1 MNENGKRIELI
12 CGENDYLKKQYI
24 NSLVSKETSTD
35 QENVS
40 EVIYIDGK
48 SASIEE
54 LQNALMTIPF
64 FAEYNLVVIYNLI
77 EKYKNNTDT
86 KKKSAKKGSNNW
98 NTILEFFNSLPIQK
112 QILLVEHWQ
121 TPKDITGNPSDE
133 KKDLKVEV
141 DHLIE
146 KLGLKNLTI
155 TKQFKNLL
163 PIELETWITKELL
176 NNGKKISNRNARLI
190 AEYVGNDMWTLSNE
204 IEKILNYCQGE
215 IIEEEHL
222 EILINN
228 TKEMQ
233 IFKLVDLLL
242 DENIAVSFKNIPS
255 IFESGY
261 STQYL
266 LSMLSRQMR
275 LLIIAKQLSS
285 MNSSK
290 TIYKDK
296 LGIRSD
302 YLIDNI
308 ISQVGNRD
316 MDVLLKLYEK
326 ISELDIAIKT
336 GAINE
341 NIVFD
346 NLISNRVVN

>member
-1 MNENGKRIELI
+1 MFENGKRIELL
-12 CGENDYLKKQYI
+12 CGENDYLKKDYLNFLI
-24 NSLVSKETSTD
+24 SKYTSSD
-35 QENVS
+35 QGS
-40 EVIYIDGK
+40 FTEVIYVDGK

-54 LQNALMTIPF
+54 LQNSLMTIPF
-64 FAEYNLVVIYNLI
+64 FAESNLVVIHNLI
-77 EKYKNNTDT
+77 DKYKNITDT
-86 KKKSAKKGSNNW
+86 KKKSTAKSSNNW

-112 QILLVEHWQ
+112 QILLVEDWQ
-121 TPKDITGNPSDE
+121 TPKDITNNPNDE
-133 KKDLKVEV
+133 RKDLKVEV
-141 DHLIE
+141 DRLID
-146 KLGLKNLTI
+146 KLGLKNLTL
-155 TKQFKNLL
+155 TKPFKNLL
-163 PIELETWITKELL
+163 PLELETWISKQLL

-190 AEYVGNDMWTLSNE
+190 SDYVGNDMWTLSNE
-204 IEKILNYCQGE
+204 IEKIINYCQGG

-228 TKEMQ
+228 PKEIV
-233 IFKLVDLLL
+233 IFKLVDSLL
-242 DENIAVSFKNIPS
+242 DQDIAISVKNIPS

-275 LLIIAKQLSS
+275 LLIIAKQLSFQ
-285 MNSSK
+285 NVSK
-290 TIYKDK
+290 NIYKEK
-296 LGIRSD
+296 LGIYSD
-302 YLIDNI
+302 YVIDNI

-316 MDVLLKLYEK
+316 MDVLFKLYEK

-346 NLISNRVVN
+346 NLISNRIFS

>member
-1 MNENGKRIELI
+1 MHEKGKRIEI
-12 CGENDYLKKQYI
+12 VWGENDYLKKEYL
-24 NSLVSKETSTD
+24 NSLISKYTSPD
-35 QENVS
+35 QESFSQVS
-40 EVIYIDGK
+40 YCNGK

-54 LQNALMTIPF
+54 LQTTLMTVPF
-64 FAEYNLVVIYNLI
+64 FTEFHLVIIYNLF
-77 EKYKNNTDT
+77 ER
-86 KKKSAKKGSNNW
+86 
-98 NTILEFFNSLPIQK
+98 
-112 QILLVEHWQ
+112 
-121 TPKDITGNPSDE
+121 
-133 KKDLKVEV
+133 
-141 DHLIE
+141 
-146 KLGLKNLTI
+146 
-155 TKQFKNLL
+155 FKNLANNTSKQTKNANHKDWDQIVALLTNL
-163 PIELETWITKELL
+163 PNQKTIVLVEDLYPENKIVQKEIHEFIDSKEFKTIAYLELENWISKKLL
-176 NNGKKISNRNARLI
+176 DNGKKISNRNARLI
-190 AEYVGNDMWTLSNE
+190 ADYVGNDMWTLSNE
-204 IEKILNYCQGE
+204 IEKIINYCQDE
-215 IIEEEHL
+215 SLEEEHL

-228 TKEMQ
+228 PKEMK

-242 DENIAVSFKNIPS
+242 DENIAVSFRNIPS

-296 LGIRSD
+296 LGIYSD
-302 YLIDNI
+302 YVIDNI

>member
-1 MNENGKRIELI
+1 
-12 CGENDYLKKQYI
+12 
-24 NSLVSKETSTD
+24 
-35 QENVS
+35 
-40 EVIYIDGK
+40 
-48 SASIEE
+48 
-54 LQNALMTIPF
+54 
-64 FAEYNLVVIYNLI
+64 
-77 EKYKNNTDT
+77 
-86 KKKSAKKGSNNW
+86 
-98 NTILEFFNSLPIQK
+98 
-112 QILLVEHWQ
+112 
-121 TPKDITGNPSDE
+121 
-133 KKDLKVEV
+133 
-141 DHLIE
+141 
-146 KLGLKNLTI
+146 
-155 TKQFKNLL
+155 
-163 PIELETWITKELL
+163 
-176 NNGKKISNRNARLI
+176 
-190 AEYVGNDMWTLSNE
+190 MWTLSNE

-341 NIVFD
+341 NVVFD
-346 NLISNRVVN
+346 NLISNRFVN